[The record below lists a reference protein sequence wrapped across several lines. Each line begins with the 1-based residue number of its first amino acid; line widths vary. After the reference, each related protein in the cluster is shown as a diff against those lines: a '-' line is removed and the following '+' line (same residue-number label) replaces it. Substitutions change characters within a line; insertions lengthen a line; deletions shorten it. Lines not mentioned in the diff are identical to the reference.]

1 MNIELWDVALLLLA
15 AKIGG
20 TLLTKLRQ
28 PGLIGELLAGTLVG
42 SILVGFGDSSTIQ
55 VVAQLGIIFL
65 ILLTMLS
72 IDLREIEQEI
82 DRLVLAQVASAAI
95 IFILLL
101 GIFNLLNLGFDLVL
115 VAGVAIFGSSTAI
128 SAKTLLSM
136 NELSS
141 REGQA
146 IIGLQIV
153 NGIIELLLIS
163 AVTNIIQYQRFDI
176 EPVLSLTLMIIG
188 TYVVMSGIGSKFI
201 TWLVN
206 SVQILKMEEV
216 LLALTLLLAF
226 STAAITESVGM
237 TSFFGVMLIGVLL
250 SRTEQSRRISKTI
263 EQLGE
268 SFFIPV
274 FFASLGLSV
283 HLLAVLDNLS
293 LLLLLTAILTMVR
306 FAAYLIPLGFCNYSL
321 AESLK
326 VSAGLLPMSEY
337 GLLMLGIGITYKVLD
352 STIYSILVVIFLLMN
367 VVAPVLIGLVFG
379 SGPSRKTARR
389 QRWDRYSI

>member
-28 PGLIGELLAGTLVG
+28 PALIGELLAGTLVG

-82 DRLVLAQVASAAI
+82 DRLVLVQVASAAI

-101 GIFNLLNLGFDLVL
+101 GIFSLLNLGFDLVL
-115 VAGVAIFGSSTAI
+115 VAGAAIFGSSTAI

-163 AVTNIIQYQRFDI
+163 AATNIIQYQRFDI
-176 EPVLSLTLMIIG
+176 EPILSLTLMIIG

-206 SVQILKMEEV
+206 SVQVLKMEEV

-293 LLLLLTAILTMVR
+293 LLLLLTAVLTMVR

-326 VSAGLLPMSEY
+326 ISAGLLPMSEY
-337 GLLMLGIGITYKVLD
+337 GLLMLGIGITYNVLD
-352 STIYSILVVIFLLMN
+352 STIYSILIVIFLVMN
-367 VVAPVLIGLVFG
+367 ILAPILIGLVFG

>member
-20 TLLTKLRQ
+20 TLFTKLRQ

-42 SILVGFGDSSTIQ
+42 SILVGFGNSSTIQ

-82 DRLVLAQVASAAI
+82 DRLILAQVAAAAI

-101 GIFNLLNLGFDLVL
+101 GIFSFLNLGFNLIL
-115 VAGVAIFGSSTAI
+115 VAGAAIFGSSTAI

-176 EPVLSLTLMIIG
+176 EPVLGLTLMIIG

-226 STAAITESVGM
+226 STAAVTESVGM

-283 HLLAVLDNLS
+283 RLLAVLDNLS
-293 LLLLLTAILTMVR
+293 LLLLLIAVLTMVR

-321 AESLK
+321 IESLK
-326 VSAGLLPMSEY
+326 ISAGLLPMSEY
-337 GLLMLGIGITYKVLD
+337 GLLMLGIGITYHVLD
-352 STIYSILVVIFLLMN
+352 STIYSILVVIFLVMN
-367 VVAPVLIGLVFG
+367 VLAPILIGMVFG
-379 SGPSRKTARR
+379 AGPSRKTARR
-389 QRWDRYSI
+389 QQWDRYSI

>member
-28 PGLIGELLAGTLVG
+28 PALIGELLAGTLVG

-82 DRLVLAQVASAAI
+82 DRLVLVQVASAAI

-101 GIFNLLNLGFDLVL
+101 GIFSLLNLGFDLVL
-115 VAGVAIFGSSTAI
+115 VAGAAIFGSSTAI

-163 AVTNIIQYQRFDI
+163 AATNIIQYQRFDI
-176 EPVLSLTLMIIG
+176 EPILSLTLMIIG

-293 LLLLLTAILTMVR
+293 LLLLLTAVLTMVR

-326 VSAGLLPMSEY
+326 ISAGLLPMSEY
-337 GLLMLGIGITYKVLD
+337 GLLMLGIGITYNVLD
-352 STIYSILVVIFLLMN
+352 STIYSILIVIFLVMN
-367 VVAPVLIGLVFG
+367 ILAPILIGLVFG

>member
-1 MNIELWDVALLLLA
+1 LNIELWDVALLLLA

-28 PGLIGELLAGTLVG
+28 PTLIGELLAGTLVG

-82 DRLVLAQVASAAI
+82 DRLVLVQVASAAI

-101 GIFNLLNLGFDLVL
+101 GIFSLLNLGFDLVL
-115 VAGVAIFGSSTAI
+115 VAGAAIFGSSTAI

-163 AVTNIIQYQRFDI
+163 AATNIIQYQRFDI
-176 EPVLSLTLMIIG
+176 EPILSLTLMIIG

-293 LLLLLTAILTMVR
+293 LLLLLTAVLTMVR

-326 VSAGLLPMSEY
+326 ISAGLLPMSEY
-337 GLLMLGIGITYKVLD
+337 GLLMLGIGITYNVLD
-352 STIYSILVVIFLLMN
+352 STIYSILIVIFLVMN
-367 VVAPVLIGLVFG
+367 ILAPILIGLVFG